1 MQNEFKDNL
10 LKYVEFPKRFHHMAN
25 EILITHK
32 QHLRACEKLAKYLGT
47 VKPKGAKE
55 FEQNEWLKDF
65 VIKTAQNNES
75 TIVLLEYVQ
84 ALLSE
89 VNQDALMLIDG
100 ANVQNQLRDQSDAIL
115 MLRNSREELVKM
127 LYKQKKYELGG
138 NTPAS

>member
-1 MQNEFKDNL
+1 MQNEAKDNL
-10 LKYVEFPKRFHHMAN
+10 LKYVEFPRRFHHMAN

-32 QHLRACEKLAKYLGT
+32 QQLRACEKLAKHIGT
-47 VKPKGAKE
+47 VKPKDGKE

-100 ANVQNQLRDQSDAIL
+100 ANVQNQLRDQSDAII

-127 LYKQKKYELGG
+127 LCKQKKDELGT